1 MPLSCSLGFP
11 RLGQDKKVFLAEQE
25 GSTHGAL
32 PTASVLDVL
41 IRIVVFFFF
50 LILKS
55 VCRAWYNEVGLVN
68 QGAYSE
74 YQEDQKK

>member
-1 MPLSCSLGFP
+1 M
-11 RLGQDKKVFLAEQE
+11 FLAEQE

-41 IRIVVFFFF
+41 IRTVVFFF
-50 LILKS
+50 LILKY
-55 VCRAWYNEVGLVN
+55 VRRAWYNEVGLVN